1 VNTQNHTFTAN
12 TILEGVRLQPVYGI
26 QAGQP
31 KINLDLTIEIRTKDG
46 ANTQFYQSDEDSIG
60 KLLSVLNT
68 PRLFSQPLI
77 TLASERSVSSVPTR
91 AIDVILVRTPTTPP
105 VLLPPDWLDIVEV
118 DAEAFHIERSLMMSN
133 EDTEGLLPDSEGITF
148 FLEIHTFGDW
158 VIVLK
163 LQAAMRATIPDQRQ
177 RFAQFFEIPVIPF
190 RLPAGGVGF
199 INPGNISRVTV
210 YPAFAGVAENRWP
223 ADLLRCIRS

>member
-1 VNTQNHTFTAN
+1 MSIFKTDSQTKT
-12 TILEGVRLQPVYGI
+12 
-26 QAGQP
+26 
-31 KINLDLTIEIRTKDG
+31 KLDLSIEIRTEDG

-60 KLLSVLNT
+60 QILSLLNT
-68 PRLFSQPLI
+68 PRLFSQPFI
-77 TLASERSVSSVPTR
+77 TLASERSVSAVPSR

-105 VLLPPDWLDIVEV
+105 MLLPPDWLDIVEV
-118 DAEAFHIERSLMMSN
+118 DAEAFHIERSQRMTN
-133 EDTEGLLPDSEGITF
+133 ADAEGLPPESEGNTS
-148 FLEIHTFGDW
+148 FLEIHTIGDW

-163 LQAAMRATIPDQRQ
+163 LQAAIQATILDQRQ
-177 RFAQFFEIPVIPF
+177 RFAQFFEVPAIPF

-210 YPAFAGVAENRWP
+210 YPAFAGLSGRCLP

>member
-1 VNTQNHTFTAN
+1 MVFGST
-12 TILEGVRLQPVYGI
+12 RLQPVCENQGR
-26 QAGQP
+26 QT
-31 KINLDLTIEIRTKDG
+31 KTNLDLTIEVRTKDG

-60 KLLSVLNT
+60 KILSLLNT
-68 PRLFSQPLI
+68 PRLFSQPFI
-77 TLASERSVSSVPTR
+77 TLASERSVSAIPSR

-118 DAEAFHIERSLMMSN
+118 DAESFHIERSFWKAN
-133 EDTEGLLPDSEGITF
+133 ADAAGLLPESEGDTS
-148 FLEIHTFGDW
+148 FLEIHTIGDW

-163 LQAAMRATIPDQRQ
+163 LQAVIQTTIPDQRQ
-177 RFAQFFEIPVIPF
+177 RFAQFLEVPVIPF

-210 YPAFAGVAENRWP
+210 YPAFAGVAETRLP
-223 ADLLRCIRS
+223 AELLRCIRS